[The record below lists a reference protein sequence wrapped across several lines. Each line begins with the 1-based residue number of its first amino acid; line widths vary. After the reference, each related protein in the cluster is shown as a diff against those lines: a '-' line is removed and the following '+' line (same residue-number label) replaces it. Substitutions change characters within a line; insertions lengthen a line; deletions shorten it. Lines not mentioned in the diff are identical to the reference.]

1 MNNFVYS
8 IALYP
13 FIFALAIIE
22 LLIIRFIVELIQPNN
37 LPNIVNLSLYT
48 IILFSLI
55 IYGIAKN
62 WNRWVIISVVFFTI
76 NIERYI
82 LNHLIE
88 FFKEG
93 NLINIIKNIFVF
105 SMKYADLSSLSAI
118 ATLITSFLILLTL
131 YEYKAQRKSSYLPKL
146 ILESSSNLNVWLKK
160 IKNTQ
165 NIFFPINWTKN
176 IYSSSEIDMHTPAHS
191 ISDGLSYKI
200 TCHNIGNGS
209 AHSIKIFWNFN
220 IKKMIRAI
228 NIKKDFGF
236 EAKLFKFKKTIDIK
250 RPDEVVE
257 TQQTYT

>member
-105 SMKYADLSSLSAI
+105 SMKYADLSSLSA
-118 ATLITSFLILLTL
+118 
-131 YEYKAQRKSSYLPKL
+131 
-146 ILESSSNLNVWLKK
+146 VDW
-160 IKNTQ
+160 
-165 NIFFPINWTKN
+165 
-176 IYSSSEIDMHTPAHS
+176 
-191 ISDGLSYKI
+191 
-200 TCHNIGNGS
+200 
-209 AHSIKIFWNFN
+209 
-220 IKKMIRAI
+220 
-228 NIKKDFGF
+228 
-236 EAKLFKFKKTIDIK
+236 
-250 RPDEVVE
+250 
-257 TQQTYT
+257 